1 MRIQFRKIGLAAAL
15 AVAFAASSARAQTS
29 PPAAPSQA
37 QGVPQ
42 NQTPPAAPTP
52 SPQIAPAPWPVP
64 RRQASA
70 PARAPV
76 ARSTEERSGSFSTH
90 DGQRLH
96 LETVIGSIRILTDA
110 TDEVR
115 YIVRIEADAGG
126 GTAKEVTSQFALRAQ
141 SLANGITI
149 SGNMARRDLL
159 NRVQVFFEIHVPRR
173 YNVEATT
180 QAGNIQV
187 DDLDGRATLIT
198 NAGDITAGRIGGNAR
213 IESTDGGHILIGN
226 VTGDL
231 RVTTAGG
238 HITAGNVTGSAV
250 LTTGGGHIHAGVI
263 GGTAQV
269 ETGGGNVSIQRSG
282 GHVTASSGGGQI
294 NFGEAAGPIQAR
306 AAGGGVRVARV
317 SGPMQLDSSGGS
329 IFLPRV
335 DSPVRA
341 STGTGTITAW
351 FTPTLMKTPGDS
363 QLESKQGDIIV
374 YVPRQLSVTIEA
386 TIDAN
391 LDHHI
396 IADPSLPL
404 KVSYVTGESGREMH
418 GECAINGGGEV
429 VRLRTAGGNIQLRY
443 ADDARL
449 RQQLMV
455 QQQIQQ
461 QMDAQEKLTLLIVQ
475 QSMEE
480 VERQMQAPMALQ
492 PGGFDPGLYSSAP
505 ATPTPAMAPPRAAP
519 RGNAPTAPPPPEAEV
534 LWMKLGEIWWG
545 GVRMEAAEQQKRLIH
560 DVRPVYPDVAR
571 NAGIE
576 GTVSMRVLIGKEGN
590 VDQISVISGEQA
602 LNDAAVS
609 AVRQWRYQPL
619 LLDGKPV
626 PVVTTV
632 NLEFRLH

>member
-1 MRIQFRKIGLAAAL
+1 M
-15 AVAFAASSARAQTS
+15 
-29 PPAAPSQA
+29 
-37 QGVPQ
+37 
-42 NQTPPAAPTP
+42 
-52 SPQIAPAPWPVP
+52 PWPAP
-64 RRQASA
+64 RRQATA

-76 ARSTEERSGSFSTH
+76 ARNTEERSGSFTTH
-90 DGQRLH
+90 DGLRLH
-96 LETVIGSIRILTDA
+96 LDTEAGSIRIFSDA
-110 TDEVR
+110 ADEVR
-115 YIVRIEADAGG
+115 YVVRIEADAPGG
-126 GTAKEVTSQFALRAQ
+126 PPKEATSQFVIHAQ
-141 SLANGITI
+141 SLVGGVTI
-149 SGNMARRDLL
+149 SGVLPRRELL
-159 NRVQVFFEIHVPRR
+159 NRLQVFYEVHIPRH
-173 YNVEATT
+173 YNLEVTT
-180 QAGNIQV
+180 QAGNIQT

-198 NAGDITAGRIGGNAR
+198 NAGNITAGRIGGNAR
-213 IESTDGGHILIGN
+213 IESTGGGHILVGN

-231 RVTTAGG
+231 HVSTAGG
-238 HITAGNVTGSAV
+238 HITAGSVTGNAV
-250 LTTGGGHIHAGVI
+250 LSTGGGHIHAGVI

-269 ETGGGNVSIQRSG
+269 ETGGGNVSIQRAG

-294 NFGEAAGPIQAR
+294 NFGEAVGPIQAH

-335 DSPVRA
+335 DSPLRA

-351 FTPTLMKTPGDS
+351 LTPTLMKTPGDS

-404 KVSYVTGESGREMH
+404 KVSYVMGESGKEMH

-429 VRLRTAGGNIQLRY
+429 IRLRTAGGNIQLRY

-461 QMDAQEKLTLLIVQ
+461 QMDAQEKLTLMIVQ
-475 QSMEE
+475 QSMDE
-480 VERQMQAPMALQ
+480 VERQTQSIVVQSLEH
-492 PGGFDPGLYSSAP
+492 SSAP
-505 ATPTPAMAPPRAAP
+505 SDNGPVTPVGVRNTQRVPVPA
-519 RGNAPTAPPPPEAEV
+519 APPPPESEV
-534 LWMKLGEIWWG
+534 LWMKLGEFWWG
-545 GVRMEAAEQQKRLIH
+545 GVRVEPAEQQKRLIQE
-560 DVRPVYPDVAR
+560 VRPVYPDVAR

-576 GTVSMRVLIGKEGN
+576 GTVSMRVLIGREGN
-590 VDQISVISGEQA
+590 VEQISVLSGEQA
-602 LNDAAVS
+602 LQEAALK
-609 AVRQWRYQPL
+609 AVRQWTYQPL

-626 PVVTTV
+626 SVVTTV

>member
-1 MRIQFRKIGLAAAL
+1 M
-15 AVAFAASSARAQTS
+15 
-29 PPAAPSQA
+29 
-37 QGVPQ
+37 
-42 NQTPPAAPTP
+42 
-52 SPQIAPAPWPVP
+52 PWPAP
-64 RRQASA
+64 RRQATA

-76 ARSTEERSGSFSTH
+76 ARNAEERSGSFTTR
-90 DGQRLH
+90 DGLRLH
-96 LETVIGSIRILTDA
+96 LDTEAGSIRIFTDA
-110 TDEVR
+110 ADEVR
-115 YIVRIEADAGG
+115 YVVRIEADAPGG
-126 GTAKEVTSQFALRAQ
+126 PPKEATSQFVIHAQ
-141 SLANGITI
+141 SLVGGVTI
-149 SGNMARRDLL
+149 SGILPRRDLL
-159 NRVQVFFEIHVPRR
+159 NRLQVFYEVHIPRR
-173 YNVEATT
+173 YNLEVTT
-180 QAGNIQV
+180 QAGNIQT

-198 NAGDITAGRIGGNAR
+198 NAGNITAGRIGGNAR
-213 IESTDGGHILIGN
+213 IESTGGGHILVGN
-226 VTGDL
+226 VAGDL
-231 RVTTAGG
+231 HVSTAGG
-238 HITAGNVTGSAV
+238 HITAGSVTGNAV
-250 LTTGGGHIHAGVI
+250 LSTGGGHIHAGVI

-269 ETGGGNVSIQRSG
+269 ETGGGNVSIQRAG

-294 NFGEAAGPIQAR
+294 NFGEAVGPIQAR

-335 DSPVRA
+335 DSPLRA

-351 FTPTLMKTPGDS
+351 LTPTLMKTPGDS

-404 KVSYVTGESGREMH
+404 KVSYVMGESGKEMH

-461 QMDAQEKLTLLIVQ
+461 QMDAQERLTLMIVE

-480 VERQMQAPMALQ
+480 VERQTGTPMALQ
-492 PGGFDPGLYSSAP
+492 PGRIDPGLFSNAP
-505 ATPTPAMAPPRAAP
+505 ATPTPAGVPPHAAAHGTP
-519 RGNAPTAPPPPEAEV
+519 PTAPPPPESEV
-534 LWMKLGEIWWG
+534 LWMKLGEFWWG
-545 GVRMEAAEQQKRLIH
+545 GVRMDSAEQQKRLIRE
-560 DVRPVYPDVAR
+560 VRPVYPDVAR

-576 GTVSMRVLIGKEGN
+576 GTVSMSVLIGKEGN
-590 VDQISVISGEQA
+590 VDKISVLSGEQA
-602 LNDAAVS
+602 LQEAAVS
-609 AVRQWRYQPL
+609 AVRQWQYKPL

-626 PVVTTV
+626 SVVTIV